1 MNPWYTP
8 RPNLDLPP
16 SIDPHSWAESMRAS
30 NQFGDAALVESLAD
44 HLYGAL
50 LELSRL
56 KAELA
61 TVTQERDRLLAWQTA
76 AFQTVKAWSRV
87 GDLVPGSFKVPG
99 TRLADCTH
107 AYVDHL
113 REENRTLAKELL
125 NPVLPPTTITFADGE
140 TEWRNP

>member
-16 SIDPHSWAESMRAS
+16 AIDPHAWANDMRSS
-30 NQFGDAALVESLAD
+30 NQFGDAALVESLAE

-50 LELSRL
+50 LELNRM

-61 TVTQERDRLLAWQTA
+61 AVTTERDQLQAWQTD

-99 TRLADCTH
+99 ARLADCTH
-107 AYVDHL
+107 AYIDHL
-113 REENRTLAKELL
+113 REETRTLAKELL
-125 NPVLPPTTITFADGE
+125 TAASPMPTFTFADGE
-140 TEWRNP
+140 TEWVNP

>member
-16 SIDPHSWAESMRAS
+16 SIDPHAWADDMRAS
-30 NQFGDAALVESLAD
+30 KQFGDAALVESLAD

-61 TVTQERDRLLAWQTA
+61 TVTQERDRLSAWQA
-76 AFQTVKAWSRV
+76 DAFQTVKAWSRV

-99 TRLADCTH
+99 ARLADCTH